1 MRTIKLLL
9 AAGFLLVLGTSAY
22 AQVQRNETYLPKFAI
37 KTNALYWAT
46 STPNLGF
53 EVGLAKKI
61 TLDVSGNYNPWKF
74 GNDRQIKHWLVQPEL
89 RYWLHERFNGHFLGV
104 HALYADYDVA
114 GKTLLNVMKSDYAYE
129 GNAYGGGISYGYQ
142 LYLSPY
148 WNIEFTAGVGYV
160 RFKYDKTSFPAGQ
173 EAAGS
178 YRNDYFGP
186 TKLGISIMYIIK

>member
-1 MRTIKLLL
+1 MNRVY
-9 AAGFLLVLGTSAY
+9 LVLICLCCAFCGRS
-22 AQVQRNETYLPKFAI
+22 QVVAV
-37 KTNALYWAT
+37 KTNVLYDVT
-46 STPNLGF
+46 TTFNLGA
-53 EVGLAKKI
+53 EVAFDKHLS
-61 TLDVSGNYNPWKF
+61 LDISGNYNPWTLPDDKS
-74 GNDRQIKHWLVQPEL
+74 IKHWLVQPEL
-89 RYWLHERFNGHFLGV
+89 RYWLHERFNGHFFGV

-142 LYLSPY
+142 LYLSPH

-160 RFKYDKTSFPAGQ
+160 RFKYDKTPFPAGQ

>member
-1 MRTIKLLL
+1 
-9 AAGFLLVLGTSAY
+9 
-22 AQVQRNETYLPKFAI
+22 
-37 KTNALYWAT
+37 
-46 STPNLGF
+46 
-53 EVGLAKKI
+53 
-61 TLDVSGNYNPWKF
+61 
-74 GNDRQIKHWLVQPEL
+74 
-89 RYWLHERFNGHFLGV
+89 
-104 HALYADYDVA
+104 VA

-142 LYLSPY
+142 LYLSPH

-160 RFKYDKTSFPAGQ
+160 RFKYDKTPFPAGQ